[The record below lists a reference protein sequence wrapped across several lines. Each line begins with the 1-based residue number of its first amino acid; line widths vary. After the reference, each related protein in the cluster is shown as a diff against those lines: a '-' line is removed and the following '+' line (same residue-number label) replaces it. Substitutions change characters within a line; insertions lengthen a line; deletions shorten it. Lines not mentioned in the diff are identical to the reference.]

1 MDYMK
6 NFIEY
11 VGVRNLIIFGAI
23 LVALIIFMIVYH
35 SIKLKIYRQEILD
48 LQNQINGIK
57 TLPLQYRLGRVQSI
71 AKNMPE
77 VAEEYEQFTKD
88 FEKITE
94 FQKNELGVLVNEVDE
109 SLFYGKTRGIKKKL
123 TLIHEMTQRYDHDA
137 KDLLTR
143 IEKVTEIENIQ
154 RVEIIRVKGKYRE
167 VGNEYEKIRVKVE
180 EFVPHALEMFKELD
194 DDFVKLE
201 TLMNNQMFADAK
213 NFTEEIEN
221 RIDSLQENL
230 KDLPS
235 YVYVVS
241 DLLPSKIDKVDEL
254 ITSLEGDEYA
264 LEEMNIAARR
274 QEVDKQM
281 EESIAHVKNVDIKG
295 AAEVLEPLT
304 GLIEELVIDLGK
316 ELDSYKQ
323 FKEKWRESYNE
334 LQRLTDVYQNTMK
347 EYRRLFTEFVID
359 EEEVVISK
367 KYEEFKQIQEDAN
380 DLIEQMESGHFAY
393 ANMLEHVENLYDRMM
408 QHDTYL
414 EEFEKQKE
422 DIETKNQK
430 TEELLENINIVLL
443 EIKSEIKNEHLPLVN
458 DSYRDY
464 IADSYNKVEEIKR
477 FKAHKPVVL
486 NELCAKVEGARDVIY
501 KLYDNVHN
509 MIVTAGMVEDAI
521 VYANRYRSMFL
532 EVNTELTKAEVLFRN
547 GEYRNALQVAVD
559 ILERLEPGKY
569 EELIKRK
576 EIKSANVDPVSRT
589 LNKKA
594 LKND

>member
-109 SLFYGKTRGIKKKL
+109 SLFYGKTHGIKKKFA
-123 TLIHEMTQRYDHDA
+123 LIREMTQRYDHDA
-137 KDLLTR
+137 KDLLAR

-274 QEVDKQM
+274 QEVDEQM

-347 EYRRLFTEFVID
+347 EYRRLITEFVID

-367 KYEEFKQIQEDAN
+367 KYEEFKQIQKDAN

-408 QHDTYL
+408 QHDAYL
-414 EEFEKQKE
+414 EEFKKQKE
-422 DIETKNQK
+422 DIDTKNQK

-477 FKAHKPVVL
+477 FKTYKPVVL

-532 EVNTELTKAEVLFRN
+532 EVDTELTKAEVLFRN

-576 EIKSANVDPVSRT
+576 EIKSA
-589 LNKKA
+589 
-594 LKND
+594 

>member
-11 VGVRNLIIFGAI
+11 VGVRNLIIFGTI

-57 TLPLQYRLGRVQSI
+57 TLPLQYSLGRVQSI

-109 SLFYGKTRGIKKKL
+109 SLFYGKTHGIKKKFA
-123 TLIHEMTQRYDHDA
+123 LIREMTQRYDHDA
-137 KDLLTR
+137 KDLLAR

-295 AAEVLEPLT
+295 TAEVLEPLT

-347 EYRRLFTEFVID
+347 EYRRLITEFVID

-367 KYEEFKQIQEDAN
+367 KYEEFKQIQKDAN

-408 QHDTYL
+408 QHDAYL
-414 EEFEKQKE
+414 EEFKKQKE
-422 DIETKNQK
+422 DIDTKNQK

-477 FKAHKPVVL
+477 FKTHKPVVL

-576 EIKSANVDPVSRT
+576 EIKSA
-589 LNKKA
+589 
-594 LKND
+594 

>member
-11 VGVRNLIIFGAI
+11 VGVRNLIIFGTI

-274 QEVDKQM
+274 QEVDEQM

-430 TEELLENINIVLL
+430 TEELLENINIILL

-576 EIKSANVDPVSRT
+576 EIKSA
-589 LNKKA
+589 
-594 LKND
+594 

>member
-11 VGVRNLIIFGAI
+11 VGVRNLIIFGTI

-109 SLFYGKTRGIKKKL
+109 SLFYGKTHGIKKKFA
-123 TLIHEMTQRYDHDA
+123 LIREMTQRYDHDA
-137 KDLLTR
+137 KDLLAR

-347 EYRRLFTEFVID
+347 EYRRLITEFVID

-367 KYEEFKQIQEDAN
+367 KYEEFKQIQKDAN

-393 ANMLEHVENLYDRMM
+393 ADMLEHVENLYDRMM
-408 QHDTYL
+408 QHDAYL
-414 EEFEKQKE
+414 EEFKKQKE
-422 DIETKNQK
+422 DIDTKNQK

-477 FKAHKPVVL
+477 FKTHKPVVL

-576 EIKSANVDPVSRT
+576 EIKSA
-589 LNKKA
+589 
-594 LKND
+594 

>member
-11 VGVRNLIIFGAI
+11 VGVRNLIIFGTI

-109 SLFYGKTRGIKKKL
+109 SLFYGKTHGIKKKFA
-123 TLIHEMTQRYDHDA
+123 LIREMTQRYDHDA
-137 KDLLTR
+137 KDLLAR

-167 VGNEYEKIRVKVE
+167 AGNEYEKIRVKVE

-274 QEVDKQM
+274 QEVDEQM

-347 EYRRLFTEFVID
+347 EYRRLITEFVID

-367 KYEEFKQIQEDAN
+367 KYEEFKQIQKDAN

-408 QHDTYL
+408 QHDAYL
-414 EEFEKQKE
+414 EEFKKQKE
-422 DIETKNQK
+422 DIDTKNQK

-576 EIKSANVDPVSRT
+576 EIKSA
-589 LNKKA
+589 
-594 LKND
+594 

>member
-11 VGVRNLIIFGAI
+11 VGVRNLIIFGTI

-109 SLFYGKTRGIKKKL
+109 SLFYGKTHGIKKKFA
-123 TLIHEMTQRYDHDA
+123 LIREMTQRYDHDA
-137 KDLLTR
+137 KDLLAR

-347 EYRRLFTEFVID
+347 EYRRLITEFVID

-367 KYEEFKQIQEDAN
+367 KYEEFKQIQKDAN

-422 DIETKNQK
+422 DIDTKNQK

-576 EIKSANVDPVSRT
+576 EIKSA
-589 LNKKA
+589 
-594 LKND
+594 

>member
-11 VGVRNLIIFGAI
+11 VGVKNLIIFGAI

-57 TLPLQYRLGRVQSI
+57 ILPLQYRLGRVQSI

-88 FEKITE
+88 FENITE

-109 SLFYGKTRGIKKKL
+109 SLFYGKTHGIKKKL
-123 TLIHEMTQRYDHDA
+123 ALIHEMTQRYDHDA

-274 QEVDKQM
+274 QEVDEQM

-347 EYRRLFTEFVID
+347 EYRRLITEFVID

-367 KYEEFKQIQEDAN
+367 KYEEFKQIQKDAN

-576 EIKSANVDPVSRT
+576 EIKSA
-589 LNKKA
+589 
-594 LKND
+594 

>member
-109 SLFYGKTRGIKKKL
+109 SLFYGKTHGIKKKFA
-123 TLIHEMTQRYDHDA
+123 LIREMTQRYDHDA
-137 KDLLTR
+137 KDLLAR

-180 EFVPHALEMFKELD
+180 EFLPHALEMFKELD

-274 QEVDKQM
+274 QEVDEQM

-347 EYRRLFTEFVID
+347 EYRRLITEFVID

-367 KYEEFKQIQEDAN
+367 KYEEFKQIQKDAN

-408 QHDTYL
+408 QHDAYL
-414 EEFEKQKE
+414 EEFKKQKE
-422 DIETKNQK
+422 DTDTKNQK

-477 FKAHKPVVL
+477 FKTHKPVVL

-576 EIKSANVDPVSRT
+576 EIKSA
-589 LNKKA
+589 
-594 LKND
+594 

>member
-11 VGVRNLIIFGAI
+11 VGVRNLIIFGTI

-57 TLPLQYRLGRVQSI
+57 ILPLQYRLGRVQSI

-94 FQKNELGVLVNEVDE
+94 FQKNELGVLVNELYE

-221 RIDSLQENL
+221 RIDSFQENL

-264 LEEMNIAARR
+264 LEEMNIATRR

-559 ILERLEPGKY
+559 ILERLEPGNY

-576 EIKSANVDPVSRT
+576 EIKSA
-589 LNKKA
+589 
-594 LKND
+594 

>member
-11 VGVRNLIIFGAI
+11 VGVRNLIIFGTI

-109 SLFYGKTRGIKKKL
+109 SLFYGKTHGIKKKFA
-123 TLIHEMTQRYDHDA
+123 LIREMTQRYDHDA
-137 KDLLTR
+137 KDLLAR

-295 AAEVLEPLT
+295 TAEVLEPLT

-347 EYRRLFTEFVID
+347 EYRRLITEFVID

-367 KYEEFKQIQEDAN
+367 KYEEFKQIQKDAN

-408 QHDTYL
+408 QHDAYL
-414 EEFEKQKE
+414 EEFKKQKE
-422 DIETKNQK
+422 DIDTKNQK

-477 FKAHKPVVL
+477 FKTHKPVVL

-576 EIKSANVDPVSRT
+576 EIKSA
-589 LNKKA
+589 
-594 LKND
+594 

>member
-11 VGVRNLIIFGAI
+11 VGVRNLIIFGTI

-559 ILERLEPGKY
+559 ILERLEPGKKKK
-569 EELIKRK
+569 LIKMN
-576 EIKSANVDPVSRT
+576 EF
-589 LNKKA
+589 
-594 LKND
+594 

>member
-109 SLFYGKTRGIKKKL
+109 SLFYGKTHGIKKKFA
-123 TLIHEMTQRYDHDA
+123 LIREMTQRYDHDA
-137 KDLLTR
+137 KDLLAR

-194 DDFVKLE
+194 DDFVELE

-274 QEVDKQM
+274 QEVDEQM

-347 EYRRLFTEFVID
+347 EYRRLITEFVID

-367 KYEEFKQIQEDAN
+367 KYEEFKQIQKDAN

-408 QHDTYL
+408 QHDAYL
-414 EEFEKQKE
+414 EEFKKQKE
-422 DIETKNQK
+422 DIDTKNQK

-477 FKAHKPVVL
+477 FKTYKPVVL

-576 EIKSANVDPVSRT
+576 EIKSA
-589 LNKKA
+589 
-594 LKND
+594 

>member
-23 LVALIIFMIVYH
+23 LVTLIIFMIVYH

-77 VAEEYEQFTKD
+77 VVEEYEQFTKD

-94 FQKNELGVLVNEVDE
+94 FQKNELGILVNEVDE
-109 SLFYGKTRGIKKKL
+109 SLFYGKTRGIKKKFA
-123 TLIHEMTQRYDHDA
+123 LIHEMTQRYDHDA
-137 KDLLTR
+137 KDLLAR

-167 VGNEYEKIRVKVE
+167 VGNEYEKIRIKVE

-201 TLMNNQMFADAK
+201 ALMNNQMFADAK

-221 RIDSLQENL
+221 RIDSLHENL

-254 ITSLEGDEYA
+254 IASLEGDEYA
-264 LEEMNIAARR
+264 LEEMNVAARR
-274 QEVDKQM
+274 QEVDEQM

-304 GLIEELVIDLGK
+304 GLIEELVIDLGT

-334 LQRLTDVYQNTMK
+334 LQRLIDVYQKTMK
-347 EYRRLFTEFVID
+347 EYRRLITEFVID
-359 EEEVVISK
+359 DEEVVISK
-367 KYEEFKQIQEDAN
+367 KYEEFKQIQNDAN

-422 DIETKNQK
+422 DIEIKNQK

-464 IADSYNKVEEIKR
+464 ITDSYNKVEEIKR

-576 EIKSANVDPVSRT
+576 EIKSA
-589 LNKKA
+589 
-594 LKND
+594 

>member
-11 VGVRNLIIFGAI
+11 VGVRNLIIFGTI

-57 TLPLQYRLGRVQSI
+57 TLSLQYRLGRVQSI

-576 EIKSANVDPVSRT
+576 EIKSA
-589 LNKKA
+589 
-594 LKND
+594 

>member
-11 VGVRNLIIFGAI
+11 VGVRNLIIFGTI

-109 SLFYGKTRGIKKKL
+109 SLFYGKTHGIKKKFA
-123 TLIHEMTQRYDHDA
+123 LIREMTQRYDHDA
-137 KDLLTR
+137 KDLLAR

-295 AAEVLEPLT
+295 AAEVVEPLT

-347 EYRRLFTEFVID
+347 EYRRLITEFVID

-367 KYEEFKQIQEDAN
+367 KYEEFKQIQKDAN

-443 EIKSEIKNEHLPLVN
+443 EIKSEIKIEHLPLVN

-576 EIKSANVDPVSRT
+576 EIKSA
-589 LNKKA
+589 
-594 LKND
+594 

>member
-11 VGVRNLIIFGAI
+11 VGVRNLIIFGTI

-408 QHDTYL
+408 QHDAYL

-422 DIETKNQK
+422 DIDTKNQK

-559 ILERLEPGKY
+559 ILERLEPGKC

-576 EIKSANVDPVSRT
+576 EIKSA
-589 LNKKA
+589 
-594 LKND
+594 

>member
-109 SLFYGKTRGIKKKL
+109 SLFYGKTHGIKKKL
-123 TLIHEMTQRYDHDA
+123 ALIHEMTQRFDHDA

-576 EIKSANVDPVSRT
+576 EIKSA
-589 LNKKA
+589 
-594 LKND
+594 

>member
-1 MDYMK
+1 M
-6 NFIEY
+6 
-11 VGVRNLIIFGAI
+11 
-23 LVALIIFMIVYH
+23 
-35 SIKLKIYRQEILD
+35 
-48 LQNQINGIK
+48 
-57 TLPLQYRLGRVQSI
+57 
-71 AKNMPE
+71 
-77 VAEEYEQFTKD
+77 
-88 FEKITE
+88 
-94 FQKNELGVLVNEVDE
+94 
-109 SLFYGKTRGIKKKL
+109 
-123 TLIHEMTQRYDHDA
+123 
-137 KDLLTR
+137 
-143 IEKVTEIENIQ
+143 TEIENIQ

-316 ELDSYKQ
+316 ELASYKQ

-347 EYRRLFTEFVID
+347 ESSFV
-359 EEEVVISK
+359 
-367 KYEEFKQIQEDAN
+367 Y
-380 DLIEQMESGHFAY
+380 
-393 ANMLEHVENLYDRMM
+393 
-408 QHDTYL
+408 
-414 EEFEKQKE
+414 
-422 DIETKNQK
+422 
-430 TEELLENINIVLL
+430 
-443 EIKSEIKNEHLPLVN
+443 
-458 DSYRDY
+458 
-464 IADSYNKVEEIKR
+464 
-477 FKAHKPVVL
+477 
-486 NELCAKVEGARDVIY
+486 
-501 KLYDNVHN
+501 
-509 MIVTAGMVEDAI
+509 
-521 VYANRYRSMFL
+521 
-532 EVNTELTKAEVLFRN
+532 
-547 GEYRNALQVAVD
+547 
-559 ILERLEPGKY
+559 
-569 EELIKRK
+569 
-576 EIKSANVDPVSRT
+576 
-589 LNKKA
+589 
-594 LKND
+594 

>member
-109 SLFYGKTRGIKKKL
+109 SLFYGKTHGIKKKL
-123 TLIHEMTQRYDHDA
+123 ALIHEMTQRYDHDA

-274 QEVDKQM
+274 QEVDEQM

-347 EYRRLFTEFVID
+347 EYHRLITEFVID
-359 EEEVVISK
+359 EEVVISK
-367 KYEEFKQIQEDAN
+367 KYEEFKQIQKDAN
-380 DLIEQMESGHFAY
+380 DLIKQMESGHFAY

-477 FKAHKPVVL
+477 FKSHKPVVL

-576 EIKSANVDPVSRT
+576 EIKSA
-589 LNKKA
+589 
-594 LKND
+594 

>member
-109 SLFYGKTRGIKKKL
+109 SLFYGKTHGIKKKL
-123 TLIHEMTQRYDHDA
+123 ALIHEMTQRYDHDA

-458 DSYRDY
+458 NSYRDY

-576 EIKSANVDPVSRT
+576 EIKSA
-589 LNKKA
+589 
-594 LKND
+594 

>member
-11 VGVRNLIIFGAI
+11 VGVRNLIIFGTI

-109 SLFYGKTRGIKKKL
+109 SLFYGKTHGIKKKFA
-123 TLIHEMTQRYDHDA
+123 LIREMTQRYDHDA
-137 KDLLTR
+137 KDLLAR

-347 EYRRLFTEFVID
+347 EYRRLITEFVID

-367 KYEEFKQIQEDAN
+367 KYEEFKQIQKDAN

-408 QHDTYL
+408 QHDAYL
-414 EEFEKQKE
+414 EEFKKQKE
-422 DIETKNQK
+422 DIDTKNQK

-477 FKAHKPVVL
+477 FKAHKPVAL

-576 EIKSANVDPVSRT
+576 EIKSA
-589 LNKKA
+589 
-594 LKND
+594 

>member
-109 SLFYGKTRGIKKKL
+109 SLFYGKTHGIKKKFA
-123 TLIHEMTQRYDHDA
+123 LIREMTQRYDHDA
-137 KDLLTR
+137 KDLLAR

-347 EYRRLFTEFVID
+347 EYRRLITEFVID

-367 KYEEFKQIQEDAN
+367 KYEEFKQIQKDAN

-408 QHDTYL
+408 QHDAYL
-414 EEFEKQKE
+414 EEFKKQKE
-422 DIETKNQK
+422 DIDTKNQK

-477 FKAHKPVVL
+477 FKTYKPVVL

-576 EIKSANVDPVSRT
+576 EIKSA
-589 LNKKA
+589 
-594 LKND
+594 

>member
-11 VGVRNLIIFGAI
+11 VGVKNLIIFGAI

-57 TLPLQYRLGRVQSI
+57 ILPLQYRLGRVQSI

-109 SLFYGKTRGIKKKL
+109 SLFYGKTHGIKKKL
-123 TLIHEMTQRYDHDA
+123 ALIHEMTQRYDHDA

-274 QEVDKQM
+274 QEVDEQM

-347 EYRRLFTEFVID
+347 EYHRLITEFVID

-367 KYEEFKQIQEDAN
+367 KYEEFKQIQKDAN
-380 DLIEQMESGHFAY
+380 DLIKQMESGHFAY

-477 FKAHKPVVL
+477 FKSHKPVVL

-576 EIKSANVDPVSRT
+576 EIKSA
-589 LNKKA
+589 
-594 LKND
+594 

>member
-109 SLFYGKTRGIKKKL
+109 SLFYGKTHGIKKKFA
-123 TLIHEMTQRYDHDA
+123 LIREMTQRYDHDA
-137 KDLLTR
+137 KDLLAR

-194 DDFVKLE
+194 DDFVELE

-274 QEVDKQM
+274 QEVDEQM
-281 EESIAHVKNVDIKG
+281 EESIVHVKNVDIKG

-347 EYRRLFTEFVID
+347 EYRRLITEFVID

-367 KYEEFKQIQEDAN
+367 KYEEFKQIQKDAN

-393 ANMLEHVENLYDRMM
+393 ADMLEHVENLYDRMM
-408 QHDTYL
+408 QHDAYL
-414 EEFEKQKE
+414 EEFKKQKE
-422 DIETKNQK
+422 DIDTKNQK

-477 FKAHKPVVL
+477 FKTHKPVVL

-576 EIKSANVDPVSRT
+576 EIKSA
-589 LNKKA
+589 
-594 LKND
+594 

>member
-11 VGVRNLIIFGAI
+11 VGVRNLIIFGTI

-274 QEVDKQM
+274 QEVDEQM

-347 EYRRLFTEFVID
+347 EYHRLITEFVID

-367 KYEEFKQIQEDAN
+367 KYEEFKQIQKDAN
-380 DLIEQMESGHFAY
+380 DLIKQMESGHFAY

-477 FKAHKPVVL
+477 FKSHKPVVL

-576 EIKSANVDPVSRT
+576 EIKSA
-589 LNKKA
+589 
-594 LKND
+594 

>member
-109 SLFYGKTRGIKKKL
+109 SLFYGKTHGIKKKL
-123 TLIHEMTQRYDHDA
+123 ALIHEMTQRYDHDA

-230 KDLPS
+230 KDLPF

-295 AAEVLEPLT
+295 AAEVLEPLI

-576 EIKSANVDPVSRT
+576 EIKSA
-589 LNKKA
+589 
-594 LKND
+594 

>member
-109 SLFYGKTRGIKKKL
+109 SLFYGKTHGIKKKFA
-123 TLIHEMTQRYDHDA
+123 LIREMTQRYDHDA
-137 KDLLTR
+137 KDLLAR

-167 VGNEYEKIRVKVE
+167 VSNEYEKIRVKVE

-274 QEVDKQM
+274 QEVDEQM

-347 EYRRLFTEFVID
+347 EYRRLITEFVID

-367 KYEEFKQIQEDAN
+367 KYEEFKQIQKDAN

-408 QHDTYL
+408 QHDAYL
-414 EEFEKQKE
+414 EEFKKQKE
-422 DIETKNQK
+422 DTDTKNQK

-477 FKAHKPVVL
+477 FKTHKPVVL

-576 EIKSANVDPVSRT
+576 EIKSA
-589 LNKKA
+589 
-594 LKND
+594 

>member
-11 VGVRNLIIFGAI
+11 VGVRNLIIFGTI

-109 SLFYGKTRGIKKKL
+109 SLFYGKTHGIKKKFA
-123 TLIHEMTQRYDHDA
+123 LIREMTQRYDHDA
-137 KDLLTR
+137 KDLLAR

-347 EYRRLFTEFVID
+347 EYRRLITEFVID

-367 KYEEFKQIQEDAN
+367 KYEEFKQIQKDVN

-408 QHDTYL
+408 QHDAYL
-414 EEFEKQKE
+414 EEFKKQKE
-422 DIETKNQK
+422 DIDTKNQK

-477 FKAHKPVVL
+477 FKTHKPVVL

-576 EIKSANVDPVSRT
+576 EIKSA
-589 LNKKA
+589 
-594 LKND
+594 

>member
-11 VGVRNLIIFGAI
+11 VGVRNLIIFGTI

-109 SLFYGKTRGIKKKL
+109 SLFYGKTHGIKKKFA
-123 TLIHEMTQRYDHDA
+123 LIREMTQRYDHDA
-137 KDLLTR
+137 KDLLAR

-167 VGNEYEKIRVKVE
+167 VGNEYENIRVKVE

-274 QEVDKQM
+274 QEVDEQM

-347 EYRRLFTEFVID
+347 EYRRLITEFVID

-367 KYEEFKQIQEDAN
+367 KYEEFKQIQKDAN

-408 QHDTYL
+408 QHDAYL
-414 EEFEKQKE
+414 EEFKKQKE
-422 DIETKNQK
+422 DIDTKNQK

-477 FKAHKPVVL
+477 FKTHKPVVL

-576 EIKSANVDPVSRT
+576 EIKSA
-589 LNKKA
+589 
-594 LKND
+594 

>member
-11 VGVRNLIIFGAI
+11 VGVRNLIIFGTI
-23 LVALIIFMIVYH
+23 LAALIIFMIVYH

-109 SLFYGKTRGIKKKL
+109 SLFYGKTHGIKKKFA
-123 TLIHEMTQRYDHDA
+123 LIREMTQRYDHDA
-137 KDLLTR
+137 KDLLAR

-347 EYRRLFTEFVID
+347 EYRRLITEFVID

-367 KYEEFKQIQEDAN
+367 KYEEFKQIQKDAN

-408 QHDTYL
+408 QHDAYL
-414 EEFEKQKE
+414 EEFKKQKE
-422 DIETKNQK
+422 DIDTKNQK

-576 EIKSANVDPVSRT
+576 EIKSA
-589 LNKKA
+589 
-594 LKND
+594 

>member
-11 VGVRNLIIFGAI
+11 VGVRNLIIFGTI

-57 TLPLQYRLGRVQSI
+57 TLQLQYRLGRVQSI

-109 SLFYGKTRGIKKKL
+109 SLFYGKTHGIKKKFA
-123 TLIHEMTQRYDHDA
+123 LIREMTQRYDHDA
-137 KDLLTR
+137 KDLLAR

-264 LEEMNIAARR
+264 LEEMNIVARR

-347 EYRRLFTEFVID
+347 EYRRLITEFVID

-367 KYEEFKQIQEDAN
+367 KYEEFKQIQKDAN

-408 QHDTYL
+408 QHDAYL
-414 EEFEKQKE
+414 EEFKKQKE
-422 DIETKNQK
+422 DIDTKNQK

-477 FKAHKPVVL
+477 FKTHKPVVL

-576 EIKSANVDPVSRT
+576 EIKSA
-589 LNKKA
+589 
-594 LKND
+594 

>member
-35 SIKLKIYRQEILD
+35 SIKLKIYCQEILD

-109 SLFYGKTRGIKKKL
+109 SLFYGKTHGIKKKFA
-123 TLIHEMTQRYDHDA
+123 LIREMTQRYDHDA
-137 KDLLTR
+137 KDLLAR

-347 EYRRLFTEFVID
+347 EYRRLITEFVID

-367 KYEEFKQIQEDAN
+367 KYEEFKQIQKDAN

-408 QHDTYL
+408 QHDAYL
-414 EEFEKQKE
+414 EEFKKQKE
-422 DIETKNQK
+422 DIDTKNQK

-477 FKAHKPVVL
+477 FKTHKPVVL

-576 EIKSANVDPVSRT
+576 EIKSA
-589 LNKKA
+589 
-594 LKND
+594 

>member
-11 VGVRNLIIFGAI
+11 VGVRNLIIFGTI

-109 SLFYGKTRGIKKKL
+109 SLFYGKTHGIKKKFA
-123 TLIHEMTQRYDHDA
+123 LIREMTQRYDHDA
-137 KDLLTR
+137 KDLLAR

-347 EYRRLFTEFVID
+347 EYRRLITEFVID

-367 KYEEFKQIQEDAN
+367 KYEEFKQIQKDAN
-380 DLIEQMESGHFAY
+380 DLIEQMKSGHFAY

-408 QHDTYL
+408 QHDAYL
-414 EEFEKQKE
+414 EEFKKQKE
-422 DIETKNQK
+422 DIDTKNQK

-477 FKAHKPVVL
+477 FKTHKPVVL

-576 EIKSANVDPVSRT
+576 EIKSA
-589 LNKKA
+589 
-594 LKND
+594 

>member
-11 VGVRNLIIFGAI
+11 VGVRNLIIFGTI

-109 SLFYGKTRGIKKKL
+109 SLFYGKTHGIKKKFA
-123 TLIHEMTQRYDHDA
+123 LIREMTQRYDHDA
-137 KDLLTR
+137 KDLLAR

-201 TLMNNQMFADAK
+201 TLMNNQVFADAK

-274 QEVDKQM
+274 QEVDEQM

-347 EYRRLFTEFVID
+347 EYRRLITEFVID

-367 KYEEFKQIQEDAN
+367 KYEEFKQIQKDAN

-408 QHDTYL
+408 QHDAYL
-414 EEFEKQKE
+414 EEFKKQKE
-422 DIETKNQK
+422 DIDTKNQK

-477 FKAHKPVVL
+477 FKTHKPVVL

-576 EIKSANVDPVSRT
+576 EIKSA
-589 LNKKA
+589 
-594 LKND
+594 

>member
-11 VGVRNLIIFGAI
+11 VGVRNLIIFGTI

-109 SLFYGKTRGIKKKL
+109 SLFYGKTHGIKKKFA
-123 TLIHEMTQRYDHDA
+123 LIREMTQRYDHDA

-576 EIKSANVDPVSRT
+576 EIKSA
-589 LNKKA
+589 
-594 LKND
+594 

>member
-11 VGVRNLIIFGAI
+11 VGVRNLIIFGTI

-109 SLFYGKTRGIKKKL
+109 SLFYGKTHGIKKKFA
-123 TLIHEMTQRYDHDA
+123 LIREMTQRYDHDA
-137 KDLLTR
+137 KDLLAR

-167 VGNEYEKIRVKVE
+167 AGNEYEKIRVKVE

-274 QEVDKQM
+274 QEVDEQM

-347 EYRRLFTEFVID
+347 EYRRLITEFVID

-367 KYEEFKQIQEDAN
+367 KYEEFKQIQKDAN

-408 QHDTYL
+408 QHDAYL
-414 EEFEKQKE
+414 EEFKKQKE
-422 DIETKNQK
+422 DIDTKNQK

-477 FKAHKPVVL
+477 FKTHKPVVL

-576 EIKSANVDPVSRT
+576 EIKSA
-589 LNKKA
+589 
-594 LKND
+594 

>member
-11 VGVRNLIIFGAI
+11 VGVRNLIIFGTI

-109 SLFYGKTRGIKKKL
+109 SLFYGKTHGIKKKFA
-123 TLIHEMTQRYDHDA
+123 LIREMTQRYDHDA
-137 KDLLTR
+137 KDLLAR

-167 VGNEYEKIRVKVE
+167 VGNEYEKIGVKVE

-194 DDFVKLE
+194 DDFVELE

-274 QEVDKQM
+274 QEVDEQM

-334 LQRLTDVYQNTMK
+334 LQRLADVYQNTMK
-347 EYRRLFTEFVID
+347 EYRRLITEFVID

-367 KYEEFKQIQEDAN
+367 KYEEFKQIQKDAN

-408 QHDTYL
+408 QHDAYL
-414 EEFEKQKE
+414 EEFKKQKE
-422 DIETKNQK
+422 DIDTKNQK

-477 FKAHKPVVL
+477 FKTHKPVVL

-576 EIKSANVDPVSRT
+576 EIKSA
-589 LNKKA
+589 
-594 LKND
+594 

>member
-11 VGVRNLIIFGAI
+11 VGVRNLIIFGTI

-109 SLFYGKTRGIKKKL
+109 SLFYGKTHGIKKKFA
-123 TLIHEMTQRYDHDA
+123 LIREMTQRYDHDA
-137 KDLLTR
+137 KDLLAR

-274 QEVDKQM
+274 QEVDEQM

-347 EYRRLFTEFVID
+347 EYRRLITEFVID

-367 KYEEFKQIQEDAN
+367 KYEEFKQIQKDAN

-408 QHDTYL
+408 QHDAYL
-414 EEFEKQKE
+414 EEFKKQKE
-422 DIETKNQK
+422 DIDTKNLK

-477 FKAHKPVVL
+477 FKTHKPVVL

-576 EIKSANVDPVSRT
+576 EIKSA
-589 LNKKA
+589 
-594 LKND
+594 

>member
-11 VGVRNLIIFGAI
+11 VGVRNLIIFGTI

-77 VAEEYEQFTKD
+77 VAEEYEQFTKV

-274 QEVDKQM
+274 QEVDEQM

-367 KYEEFKQIQEDAN
+367 KYEEFKQIQKDAN

-576 EIKSANVDPVSRT
+576 EIKSA
-589 LNKKA
+589 
-594 LKND
+594 

>member
-109 SLFYGKTRGIKKKL
+109 SLFYGKTHGIKKKFA
-123 TLIHEMTQRYDHDA
+123 LIREMTQRYDHDA
-137 KDLLTR
+137 KDLLAR

-194 DDFVKLE
+194 DDFEKLE

-347 EYRRLFTEFVID
+347 EYRRLITEFVID

-367 KYEEFKQIQEDAN
+367 KYEEFKQIQKDAN

-408 QHDTYL
+408 QHDAYL
-414 EEFEKQKE
+414 EEFKKQKE
-422 DIETKNQK
+422 DIDTKNQK

-477 FKAHKPVVL
+477 FKTHKPVVL

-576 EIKSANVDPVSRT
+576 EIKSA
-589 LNKKA
+589 
-594 LKND
+594 